1 MMDVRTTGVLAVL
14 LLGLPCAVSAN
25 LGEPLAAA
33 KLRGPRYKAAYGAV
47 VPIFQV
53 DAKGVVVMECWA
65 APPEMWSKAQAMSLG
80 AALVPAKLRKIEP
93 KAHGRDGSAEEFKWP
108 DGTTMVLMAFKDKYL
123 SVEVRTATYTGN
135 RC

>member
-1 MMDVRTTGVLAVL
+1 MINVRATGVLAAL
-14 LLGLPCAVSAN
+14 LIGLPCTLWAD

-47 VPIFQV
+47 APIFQV
-53 DAKGVVVMECWA
+53 DAKGIVVMECWA
-65 APPEMWSKAQAMSLG
+65 APPEMWSKAQALG
-80 AALVPAKLRKIEP
+80 FGTKLLPAKLSKMEP
-93 KAHGRDGSAEEFKWP
+93 KLRGRDGSAELFEWP

-123 SVEVRTATYTGN
+123 SVEVRTGTYNGN